1 MAEYKWPEEG
11 KRSHIGK
18 RISRID
24 GPDKVSGR
32 AKYTFDVNRPGML
45 FGKVV
50 RSPYAHAKVVSIDTS
65 VAEKMPGVKAVKI
78 IQESGKEIHWA
89 GADIVAVVAETE
101 GQAEDAARAVK
112 VQYEK
117 LPHLVSEQNLDAV
130 PEAKQATDIG
140 RRKPSEAVAGD
151 PDKAFKEADVVL
163 EGSYVARRNPH
174 ISRELGAV
182 GRHGLR

>member
-32 AKYTFDVNRPGML
+32 AKYTFDINRPGML
-45 FGKVV
+45 FAKVV
-50 RSPYAHAKVVSIDTS
+50 RSPYAHAKVVSVDTS

-78 IQESGKEIHWA
+78 IQEPGKEIQWA
-89 GADIVAVVAETE
+89 GDGVVTVVAETE
-101 GQAEDAARAVK
+101 GQAEDAARAIK

-117 LPHLVSEQNLDAV
+117 LPHFVSEQNLDAI
-130 PEAKQATDIG
+130 PEAN

-151 PDKAFKEADVVL
+151 PEKAFKEAD
-163 EGSYVARRNPH
+163 
-174 ISRELGAV
+174 I
-182 GRHGLR
+182 